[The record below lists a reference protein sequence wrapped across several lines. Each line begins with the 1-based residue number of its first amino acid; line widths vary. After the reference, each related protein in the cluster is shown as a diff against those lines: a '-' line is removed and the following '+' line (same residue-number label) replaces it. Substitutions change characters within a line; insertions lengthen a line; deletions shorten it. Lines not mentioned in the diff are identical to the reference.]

1 MSKTPTLQSI
11 ALADIDV
18 RDRLRPAD
26 QASVE
31 ALARDIDRRG
41 LRVPIEVAGQLRGD
55 KKYRL
60 VSGLHRITAFK
71 ALGLE
76 AIPAF
81 VVSGNALELRRDEL
95 LENLTRNELS
105 KLERAQ
111 FVADLKR
118 VYLELNPEAAH
129 GGDRRSDDFQ
139 DANDG
144 NLKAWYDV
152 IADRSQR
159 AARTIQREA
168 AIGERLDRDAAD
180 ALRALPIAD
189 NQKELEALTRFSQE
203 IQRGLAGVL
212 SSGGARSVTGAH
224 RTLSGAPAQDDGA
237 ERDAVDRLVDAFT
250 RLPKRDQD
258 RFLAR
263 IDAERAEGSPE
274 SGEAGA

>member
-1 MSKTPTLQSI
+1 MNTKPVVHMI

-60 VSGLHRITAFK
+60 VSGLHRITAFQS
-71 ALGLE
+71 LGRE
-76 AIPAF
+76 DIPAF
-81 VVSGNALELRRDEL
+81 IVSGNLLELRRDEL

-118 VYLELNPEAAH
+118 VYLELHPEAAH

-144 NLKAWYDV
+144 DLKPWYDV
-152 IADRSQR
+152 IAERSQR

-168 AIGERLDRDAAD
+168 AIGERLDRDVAD
-180 ALRALPIAD
+180 TLRASPIAD
-189 NQKELEALTRFSQE
+189 NQKELESLARFSPE
-203 IQRGLAGVL
+203 IQRQLAGVIA
-212 SSGGARSVTGAH
+212 SGGARSVTAAH
-224 RTLSGAPAQDDGA
+224 RALSGAPATGEGE
-237 ERDAVDRLVDAFT
+237 ERDPVARLVDGFM
-250 RLPKRDQD
+250 RLGKRDQD
-258 RFLAR
+258 RFLNNIGAR
-263 IDAERAEGSPE
+263 REVDE
-274 SGEAGA
+274 